1 MPYTGRKAEV
11 SARGNARRIVKPMAT
26 SAALVAILAL
36 AAAGCGK
43 GSGPKV
49 VPVSGTVTIDGK
61 PAPNI
66 AVVFQPVASGKEEAG
81 MGSTGVTD
89 AQGRFTLTL
98 TGTDKRPGAVVGRH
112 RVTFSGAATQ
122 RAETDDTV
130 RPGVPDPVPAR
141 YREKPLEFEVPAG
154 GTDKA
159 DFKLESGGG
168 PAGGPQPTGGFP
180 SPQDT

>member
-1 MPYTGRKAEV
+1 MCAE
-11 SARGNARRIVKPMAT
+11 RRWRCMRRWTVAG
-26 SAALVAILAL
+26 SVLLAALGL
-36 AAAGCGK
+36 AASGCGR

-61 PAPNI
+61 PAANI
-66 AVVFQPVASGKEEAG
+66 AVVFQPIATGKGEAG

-98 TGTDKRPGAVVGRH
+98 TGSDKRPGAVVGKH
-112 RVTFSGAATQ
+112 RVTFSGQAAQ

-130 RPGVPDPVPAR
+130 KLGPPDPVPPK

-159 DFKLESGGG
+159 DFKLESGG
-168 PAGGPQPTGGFP
+168 PAPGQQPTGRFP

>member
-1 MPYTGRKAEV
+1 M
-11 SARGNARRIVKPMAT
+11 SARQQAWRGAGVAAIA
-26 SAALVAILAL
+26 AALLAMMVL
-36 AAAGCGK
+36 GPAGCSK
-43 GSGPKV
+43 GSARKV

-66 AVVFQPVASGKEEAG
+66 AVVFQPMATGKEEAG
-81 MGSTGVTD
+81 MGSAGVTD

-112 RVTFSGAATQ
+112 RVTFSGAVDQ
-122 RAETDDTV
+122 RAETDDSA
-130 RPGVPDPVPAR
+130 RSAVPDPVPAR

-154 GTDKA
+154 VTDKA

-168 PAGGPQPTGGFP
+168 PAGGAKPAAGFP
-180 SPQDT
+180 SPHDT

>member
-1 MPYTGRKAEV
+1 MRADATGWRI
-11 SARGNARRIVKPMAT
+11 ARSVGMGIT
-26 SAALVAILAL
+26 LLALVAL
-36 AAAGCGK
+36 AAGGCRK
-43 GSGPKV
+43 GGGPKV

-89 AQGRFTLTL
+89 AQGRFTLML
-98 TGTDKRPGAVVGRH
+98 TGTDKRPGAVVGKH
-112 RVTFSGAATQ
+112 RVTFSGMTEQ
-122 RAETDDTV
+122 RADSDDTV
-130 RPGVPDPVPAR
+130 RPGTPDPIPPR
-141 YREKPLEFEVPAG
+141 YREKPLEFEVPAS

-159 DFKLESGGG
+159 DFKLESGGPG
-168 PAGGPQPTGGFP
+168 AGPQRTGRLP

>member
-1 MPYTGRKAEV
+1 MYGSQKAGRWAGV
-11 SARGNARRIVKPMAT
+11 AAT
-26 SAALVAILAL
+26 AAALLATVVL
-36 AAAGCGK
+36 GAVGCGK
-43 GSGPKV
+43 GSARKV

-66 AVVFQPVASGKEEAG
+66 AVVFQPISTGKEEAG

-98 TGTDKRPGAVVGRH
+98 TGTEKRPGAVVGKH
-112 RVTFSGAATQ
+112 RVTFSGAADQ

-130 RPGVPDPVPAR
+130 RPGTPDPIPAK

-159 DFKLESGGG
+159 NFNLESGGG
-168 PAGGPQPTGGFP
+168 PAGAPRPVGGFP
-180 SPQDT
+180 SPSDT

>member
-1 MPYTGRKAEV
+1 MPYAGKKGDV
-11 SARGNARRIVKPMAT
+11 SARGNVRRIVKPMAT
-26 SAALVAILAL
+26 GAALVAILAL

-98 TGTDKRPGAVVGRH
+98 TGADKRPGAVVGRH
-112 RVTFSGAATQ
+112 RVTFSGAAAQ
-122 RAETDDTV
+122 RDETDDTV
-130 RPGVPDPVPAR
+130 KPGAPDPIPAR